1 MKNALGILLVI
12 ALVIIFLQN
21 LCRKPIPSKSESTEK
36 EIQLQQRIKD
46 TAKFYQELLK
56 SESSERAEAA
66 AHSMQQRDQLE
77 ETNEKLNTMQAIN
90 NRLVAKIEGAKLE
103 RPDSTWVK
111 VSPHYV
117 SGCDSLT
124 GRVVDL
130 NNMIDQQ
137 QESGLKLAQLMSYE
151 IAIRDS
157 SLKAQKE
164 FNRKFS
170 NQLDDCMTQL
180 HAKVNQKQRNQVYA
194 GIGLLGNQINPIGG
208 GQINVSYLTRGGQI
222 YEITGATVG
231 NVWYGGVG
239 MKLLITFKK

>member
-1 MKNALGILLVI
+1 MKTGLGILLAI
-12 ALVIIFLQN
+12 ALIIIFLQN
-21 LCRKPIPSKSESTEK
+21 VCRKPVVDSTTRAQYEAL
-36 EIQLQQRIKD
+36 EARVRD
-46 TAKFYQELLK
+46 TANYYQELLTAD
-56 SESSERAEAA
+56 SMAIVNATMM
-66 AHSMQQRDQLE
+66 SMQQQDILE
-77 ETNEKLNTMQAIN
+77 EKNEKVNTLQAIN

-103 RPDSTWVK
+103 KPDSTWVN
-111 VSPHYV
+111 VSPHYI
-117 SGCDSLT
+117 SGCDSLKDHV
-124 GRVVDL
+124 GEL

-137 QESGLKLAQLMSYE
+137 QEAGLKLAQLMSYE

-239 MKLLITFKK
+239 MKLLITFKR